1 MVLLVDRL
9 TTYTVNFLEAKIA
22 FFALFLTVTKAGKE
36 SNLLKTECKL
46 THCWTCALGGETTRV
61 LLADGKITGE
71 HDLHIAQW
79 LGNSGQIFTLQI
91 F

>member
-1 MVLLVDRL
+1 MH
-9 TTYTVNFLEAKIA
+9 FLPS
-22 FFALFLTVTKAGKE
+22 FLTVTKAGKE
-36 SNLLKTECKL
+36 FNLLKTECKL
-46 THCWTCALGGETTRV
+46 TRCWTCALGGETTRV

-79 LGNSGQIFTLQI
+79 QEISGQIFTLQI